1 MNAPA
6 TASQSPRYD
15 LPTIEDETRP
25 FWNAAREGRLL
36 FGRCGGCGKAYY
48 YPRPFCPHCWSEDV
62 VLEQASG
69 RGTLYTFSTVFIND
83 LPPFNER
90 LPYVAAIVDLEEG
103 VRVSTNI
110 VDVDPADLSI
120 GMAVEVV
127 FRAITPEIT
136 LPLFRPARAGTGM
149 QIYQARAA
157 GASST

>member
-83 LPPFNER
+83 LPPFKRGGVINR
-90 LPYVAAIVDLEEG
+90 YVFTDGGLE
-103 VRVSTNI
+103 
-110 VDVDPADLSI
+110 
-120 GMAVEVV
+120 
-127 FRAITPEIT
+127 
-136 LPLFRPARAGTGM
+136 GTGW
-149 QIYQARAA
+149 R
-157 GASST
+157 